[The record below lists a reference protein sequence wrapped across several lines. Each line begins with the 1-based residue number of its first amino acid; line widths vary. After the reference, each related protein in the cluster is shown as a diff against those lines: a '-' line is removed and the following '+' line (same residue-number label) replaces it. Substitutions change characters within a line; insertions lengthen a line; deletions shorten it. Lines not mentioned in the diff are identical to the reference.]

1 MVKSCLT
8 TEDWTRV
15 KAVIKTLSLADKINI
30 IRGDDEPHD
39 VDQGAA
45 GYLPGVPSKGIASLR
60 LADGPPGILTREPS
74 PAPPCTMGL
83 AATFDSDLAYRNGKL
98 IGKEAVRLGVD
109 VALEPFV
116 NILRDYRFR
125 RGWNTFGEDPIVN
138 GILGASQI
146 KGIQDEGVMAQVK
159 HYVCFDSTGY
169 DVEVD
174 EQTLREVYVAPFAD
188 AVEAGVSSVMAS
200 YNKVNGE
207 FACGNDHI
215 LQKILREELGFEG
228 FTTTDWGGMHAAD
241 YIQKGM
247 DMEMPGKLHPGAPF
261 LTMMRSYFDDDPN
274 PVEPLIYD
282 PSVLQQ
288 IFERSMPEETP
299 LPGEPVEKR
308 PNQMAGQFPD
318 DPHPENLYSLLKDG
332 RVSESDIDVAVERIL
347 GQMQRFGYL
356 DKPGKQPTG
365 EPISADVDD
374 ILLTTAEKSATL
386 LKNDGI
392 LPLKGNPT
400 IALIGPGAGQTVSL
414 GINAEHALGIIEK
427 QISPLDALSSQLP
440 EANIRL
446 SVANDMTG
454 TTIPARNWKDGVHVS
469 SAGGE
474 PLSKGT
480 EINYTI
486 ANGNPLP
493 ANTEV
498 QIKGDLV
505 IEEDGLYGINL
516 QMLGASA
523 SLSIDGQPVSHT
535 SSVVGGRH
543 GDTVQPGQDNILPTT
558 DGLNNVRRYVSLQK
572 GIHEVV
578 VKTVSDT
585 SGHPIQVRLNWTT
598 EGGRKQAIRDSV
610 ESAKNADIAI
620 VFAWARL
627 VPKYILPDHQDELIQ
642 QVAKVNS
649 NTIVVLNTS
658 LPSSLPW
665 INDVRAVLQ
674 MWWSGD
680 EGGPAPANILTGK
693 VSPAGR
699 LPFTW
704 GQKAED
710 YPASDPR
717 FPERGSNLDG
727 IVKYSEGLDI
737 GYRWFDKEQIQPLFA
752 FGHGL
757 TYTSFSYKSLSV
769 SEKED
774 SFIVSFSVE
783 NTGTYASD
791 EVSQVY
797 LSAPHEAPSDGKFC
811 KKTLVAFSRI
821 FLNPGESKKVEVSV
835 PLRRFQYWSC
845 SKNTWVPLKSGRKI
859 FVGASASDLKLE
871 TEI

>member
-8 TEDWTRV
+8 AEDWIRV
-15 KAVIKTLSLADKINI
+15 RAVIKTLSLADKINI
-30 IRGDDEPHD
+30 IRGDDEPHE

-45 GYLPGVPSKGIASLR
+45 GYLPGVPDKGIASLR

-83 AATFDSDLAYRNGKL
+83 AATFDSDLAYTNGKL

-188 AVEAGVSSVMAS
+188 AIEAGVSSVMAS

-207 FACGNDHI
+207 FACGNNHI
-215 LQKILREELGFEG
+215 LQKILRDELGFEG
-228 FTTTDWGGMHAAD
+228 FTTTDWGGMHSAD

-274 PVEPLIYD
+274 PVEPLVYD
-282 PSVLQQ
+282 PSILQQ
-288 IFERSMPEETP
+288 IFERSMPEEMP
-299 LPGEPVEKR
+299 LPGEPIEKR

-318 DPHPENLYSLLKDG
+318 DPHPENLFSLLKDG

-356 DKPGKQPTG
+356 DMPGKQPTG
-365 EPISADVDD
+365 EPISPDVDD

-392 LPLKGNPT
+392 LPLKKKHS
-400 IALIGPGAGQTVSL
+400 IVLIGPGAGQTVSL

-427 QISPLDALSSQLP
+427 QVSPYDALKSLLP
-440 EANIRL
+440 DADIHL

-454 TTIPARNWKDGVHVS
+454 TTIPARHWKNGISVL
-469 SAGGE
+469 SASGE
-474 PLSKGT
+474 FLSNGT

-486 ANGNPLP
+486 SNNNPLP

-498 QIKGDLV
+498 EIKGDLL
-505 IEEDGLYGINL
+505 IEESGIYGINL

-523 SLSIDGQPVSHT
+523 YLSIDGQSVSHT

-558 DGLNNVRRYVSLQK
+558 DGLNNVRRYVPLEK
-572 GIHEVV
+572 GIHSVV

-598 EGGRKQAIRDSV
+598 ESERKKTLQDAV
-610 ESAKNADIAI
+610 EAAKSAEIAI

-627 VPKYILPDHQDELIQ
+627 VPNFALPDQQDKLIK
-642 QVAKVNS
+642 QVAEVNS

-665 INDVRAVLQ
+665 IDDVRAVLQ

-680 EGGPAPANILTGK
+680 QGGPATANILTGK

-704 GQKAED
+704 GRKAED

-727 IVKYSEGLDI
+727 IVKYSEGLNI
-737 GYRWFDKEQIQPLFA
+737 GYRWFDKEKIQPLFA

-757 TYTSFSYKSLSV
+757 SYTNFSYKSLRV
-769 SEKED
+769 VEKED
-774 SFIVSFSVE
+774 SLTVSFSVE
-783 NTGTYASD
+783 NTGTQASD
-791 EVSQVY
+791 EVPQIY
-797 LSAPHEAPSDGKFC
+797 LSSPQDSPSDGKFC
-811 KKTLVAFSRI
+811 EKILVGFKRI
-821 FLNPGESKKVEVSV
+821 SVNPGGSTEVSISV

-845 SKNTWVPLKSGRKI
+845 SKNMWVTLKQGRKI
-859 FVGASASDLKLE
+859 FVGASASDLKLQLE
-871 TEI
+871 L